1 MSAILSPP
9 APVTPVTRT
18 AASVVSDGAST
29 KSTRMIYIRNE
40 HGLFV
45 CPTCGVT
52 KKNQST
58 MHYHMKTH
66 EEVMEFKCKTCH
78 KEFIHAQALKIHME
92 ARHAKAKKGVACP
105 VHDCPFESASK
116 GNCRTH
122 FLRIHCA
129 KETAELL
136 DRDMKTGDIHCTGC
150 GGEFSSLSAFYY
162 HSVMCIDLPTGDAR
176 AAMLDS
182 IL

>member
-1 MSAILSPP
+1 MSATLSPP
-9 APVTPVTRT
+9 APRT

-40 HGLFV
+40 HGQFV
-45 CPTCGVT
+45 CPTCGVV

-66 EEVMEFKCKTCH
+66 EETMEFKCKTCS
-78 KEFIHAQALKIHME
+78 KEFIHAQALKTHME
-92 ARHAKAKKGVACP
+92 ARHAKEKKAKGIRCP
-105 VHDCPFESASK
+105 MRGCEIESASK

-150 GGEFSSLSAFYY
+150 GSEFGSLSAFYY
-162 HSVMCIDLPTGDAR
+162 HAVLCIDLPAADAR